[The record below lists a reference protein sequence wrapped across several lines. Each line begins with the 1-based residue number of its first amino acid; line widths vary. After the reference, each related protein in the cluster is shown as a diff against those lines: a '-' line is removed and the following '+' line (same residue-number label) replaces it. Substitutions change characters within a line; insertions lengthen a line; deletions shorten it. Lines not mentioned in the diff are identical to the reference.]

1 MSNFDTD
8 LSQEK
13 ILGIYLDKVYSELKF
28 DFKRITD
35 KDSQLEGVD
44 LQIIY
49 KGKNYTIDEKSQLHY
64 LNKDLPTFTFELS
77 YFNKQGILKQ
87 GWLFDKSKN
96 THYYFLV
103 TGIYLKGTSSL
114 TKPEDVD
121 KVKITSV
128 NRRKLLNFLE
138 KLNLTS
144 EVLNVYDDRFRKES
158 KFGNNT
164 IKELNSKTQGL
175 VSFSEQYIEKPMNLQ
190 LRLKFL
196 LEKGIAKRIYPNVT
210 SK

>member
-13 ILGIYLDKVYSELKF
+13 ILGIYLDKIYSKLNF

-35 KDSQLEGVD
+35 KDSQLKGVD
-44 LQIIY
+44 LQITY
-49 KGKNYTIDEKSQLHY
+49 NGKSYIIDEKSQLHY

-77 YFNKQGILKQ
+77 YFNKQDILKQ

-96 THYYFLV
+96 THYYFLI
-103 TGIYLKGTSSL
+103 TGIYLKEIATL

-121 KVKITSV
+121 KVKITSIS
-128 NRRKLLNFLE
+128 RSKLLSFLE

-144 EVLNVYDDRFRKES
+144 DTLNAYDSRFRKAS

-164 IKELNSKTQGL
+164 IKELNPKTQGL
-175 VSFSEQYIEKPMNLQ
+175 VSFSEQYAEKPMNLQ

-196 LEKGIAKRIYPNVT
+196 IEKGIAKRIYPIN
-210 SK
+210 